1 MNFRKVK
8 IGEIN
13 NGIDGKEV
21 YYKVTPVLKWFDDVE
36 MADTIKEA
44 LYFPSRSPNGGEFC
58 DYVAVTRIPHSDELM
73 AIQYIRYDC

>member
-13 NGIDGKEV
+13 NGISGKEV
-21 YYKVTPVLKWFDDVE
+21 YFKITPVLKWFDDEE
-36 MADTIKEA
+36 MSDIIKES
-44 LYFPSRSPNGGEFC
+44 LYIADSGPGSMFC

-73 AIQYIRYDC
+73 AIQYIRYDA